1 MMKSNSN
8 SVRALIFS
16 KGDISLVCPR
26 YTTLD
31 FQRYFTCPFCQS
43 RDHIR
48 TRELAPLHLI
58 LNKSVKACIRS
69 ANPLFHTQWRLPCQS
84 SRSRINHPP
93 FELIPGHL
101 SLNTTSIIGAIPL
114 QTQSQVN
121 IISFPIEIPWKS
133 HGNPLP
139 TLLDTLL
146 HRHQMLCWRLCYA
159 WSLRGSPWGTL
170 WEHLGMESIYIYII

>member
-1 MMKSNSN
+1 MKSNSN

-26 YTTLD
+26 CTTLD

-93 FELIPGHL
+93 LRINSRPFKPQYNKHHRSHSPANSKPSKHHIVSHRNPMEIHFPPSWILFCTDTKCSAGVFATPGV
-101 SLNTTSIIGAIPL
+101 SG
-114 QTQSQVN
+114 
-121 IISFPIEIPWKS
+121 
-133 HGNPLP
+133 
-139 TLLDTLL
+139 D
-146 HRHQMLCWRLCYA
+146 
-159 WSLRGSPWGTL
+159 LRGELFGNI
-170 WEHLGMESIYIYII
+170 WEWKVYIYII

>member
-84 SRSRINHPP
+84 SRSRINHRPLRINSRP
-93 FELIPGHL
+93 FKPQYNKHHR
-101 SLNTTSIIGAIPL
+101 SHSPANSKP
-114 QTQSQVN
+114 SKHH
-121 IISFPIEIPWKS
+121 IISHRNPMEIP
-133 HGNPLP
+133 
-139 TLLDTLL
+139 
-146 HRHQMLCWRLCYA
+146 
-159 WSLRGSPWGTL
+159 
-170 WEHLGMESIYIYII
+170 